1 MNYSLNLSFSYK
13 EYVVIMRVLMGIE
26 RILELNVWEDFDKV
40 KDIEFLDFGVFIL
53 FEKLVFLF

>member
-1 MNYSLNLSFSYK
+1 
-13 EYVVIMRVLMGIE
+13 MGTE
-26 RILELNVWEDFDKV
+26 RILELNVREDFDKV